1 VSSNVRNRLKFGNL
15 SIQKRKKM
23 NTKNFSIVALKLS
36 QQRAECYSVLG
47 VALLALA
54 FICIFGGMLHSI
66 CFISRICITVV
77 GLVRS
82 SFLCTKVAISAC
94 ALTCGRSLTVR
105 SVQDVLI
112 SFRVF

>member
-1 VSSNVRNRLKFGNL
+1 
-15 SIQKRKKM
+15 M
-23 NTKNFSIVALKLS
+23 NTGTRNFSIVALKLS

-54 FICIFGGMLHSI
+54 FIHIFGGMLHSV

-82 SFLCTKVAISAC
+82 SFLCTKVTSLLLQFLHVPLPVVV
-94 ALTCGRSLTVR
+94 ALLCV
-105 SVQDVLI
+105 
-112 SFRVF
+112 VFKMS